1 MSITGKKIAI
11 FMSFSGD
18 GGVERMMINLMQ
30 GLVAKHYA
38 IDLVLAKATGSFVN
52 MIPAEINV
60 IRLDTSHT
68 YTSLF
73 ALMHYLKR
81 TRPPVLLVAKHRAGL
96 VAAWARR
103 LTGIPNHLVLRLGTT
118 VSAALQGKSRI
129 RHLIWHTSMRTFY
142 PWLDKII
149 AVSEGVAGDI
159 IKITGLTFA
168 NVEVI
173 HNPVVTPVLA
183 SQALQPLSHPWFHT
197 GSLPVIMGVGR
208 LTLQK
213 DFPTLIRA
221 FAKVQERIPSRLM
234 ILGEGG
240 ERQLYTS
247 LATELGIADS
257 LELPGFVANP
267 YAYLAR
273 AGIFVLSSR
282 WEGSP
287 NALTEAMALG
297 IPVVATDCPSGPRE
311 ILQDG
316 RYGKLVPVG
325 DVNSLAAAIVETL
338 KNPPSSAELK
348 IAVSSYTV
356 ETSTLKYLQALGD

>member
-1 MSITGKKIAI
+1 MA
-11 FMSFSGD
+11 FSGD

-30 GLVAKHYA
+30 GLVANSYA
-38 IDLVLAKATGSFVN
+38 IDLVLAKATGSFIN

-73 ALMHYLKR
+73 ALIRYLRR
-81 TRPPVLLVAKHRAGL
+81 TRPSVLLVAKHRAGL
-96 VAAWARR
+96 VAAWAQR

-118 VSAALQGKSRI
+118 VSAALQGKNRI
-129 RHLIWHTSMRTFY
+129 RHYIWHATMRTFY

-149 AVSEGVAGDI
+149 AVSDGVADDI
-159 IKITGLTFA
+159 IKITGLTSA

-173 HNPVVTPVLA
+173 HNPVVTPALA
-183 SQALQPLSHPWFHT
+183 SQARQPISHPWFQT
-197 GSLPVIMGVGR
+197 GSLPVIMGIGR
-208 LTLQK
+208 LTFQK

-221 FAKVQERIPSRLM
+221 FAKVQRQFPSRLM

-240 ERQLYTS
+240 ERELCTS
-247 LATELGIADS
+247 LASELGIADS

-267 YAYLAR
+267 YAFLAR
-273 AGIFVLSSR
+273 ARLFVLSSR

-325 DVNSLAAAIVETL
+325 DVNRLAVAMVDTI

-348 IAVSSYTV
+348 MAVLSYTV
-356 ETSTLKYLQALGD
+356 ETSTLKYLQVLSE